1 MTKVLVVDDEA
12 LVRRGFEMILSSAAD
27 IEVVGTCQGF
37 EALEA
42 VVALRPDVVL
52 LDIRMPRTNG
62 LEVLAQIRGL
72 RAPPVVAML
81 TTFDTEEHLA
91 SALAGGASGF
101 LLKDTDPESLIRS
114 VQVLAAGGLVLA
126 PGVDH
131 RRLIARSARSVS
143 AAPDLTPRQHQVL
156 RHLAAGRTNAQ
167 IAEEVGVSVG
177 TVKDE
182 VSVLLE
188 AFGVGSRVEVALAAD
203 QHGLLDD

>member
-1 MTKVLVVDDEA
+1 
-12 LVRRGFEMILSSAAD
+12 MILRSAAD
-27 IEVVGTCQGF
+27 IDVVGTCQGF
-37 EALEA
+37 EAREA
-42 VVALRPDVVL
+42 AIALRPDVVL

-62 LEVLAQIRGL
+62 LEVLAQL
-72 RAPPVVAML
+72 RELTAPPVVAML

-91 SALAGGASGF
+91 AALAGGASGF

-131 RRLIARSARSVS
+131 RRLIARTARPAS
-143 AAPDLTPRQHQVL
+143 AAPDLSSRQHRVL
-156 RHLAAGRTNAQ
+156 RLLAAGRTNAQ
-167 IAEEVGVSVG
+167 IAEAVGVSVG

-182 VSVLLE
+182 VSALLE

-203 QHGLLDD
+203 QHGLLRD